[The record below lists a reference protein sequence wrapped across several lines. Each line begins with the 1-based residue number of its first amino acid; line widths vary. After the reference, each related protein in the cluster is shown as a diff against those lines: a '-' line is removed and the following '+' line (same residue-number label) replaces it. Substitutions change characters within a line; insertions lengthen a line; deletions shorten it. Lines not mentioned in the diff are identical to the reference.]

1 MPGATLTSGVYFLTR
16 DVFFVN
22 LTMNMP
28 SDNVGIATQG
38 FRIFCNGTLTTSLGH
53 GLIANPGSNANGTN
67 PGGNG
72 TTNVLGAGVAGSQAA
87 QAGSSV
93 INSLGG
99 NGGAGGGTAPGAGGV
114 ATPPAAGISTPR
126 SIEEA
131 LTGFNFM
138 AGLPTANPTGEIV
151 DTKFT
156 NNAATTALPAGTP
169 ASLLTG
175 GLPLQI
181 TVNAGDKLAV
191 WGKADMGPNGT
202 GAASSI
208 DLFIAIDNVTEGP
221 SQSFTSL
228 PAGDGPFGSSSM
240 FLTAALTA
248 GVHAVDLRA
257 LSNQASQ
264 SVSGAQLMV
273 QRIAPLS
280 ASAPILE
287 TIQGGAGG
295 GGGNSSI
302 VAPIGAGGGG
312 GGGVMVIAAHTITG
326 NGTIEADGGVGG
338 NDATAP
344 GGGGGGGG
352 VIYLV
357 FNTSTYTGSIHANGG
372 AGGTGSGGANGAAGS
387 PGTVVQIQA
396 PG

>member
-1 MPGATLTSGVYFLTR
+1 MPGATLAAGSYTLNR

-22 LTMNMP
+22 LTMAMP
-28 SDNVGIATQG
+28 SDSVGIDTNG
-38 FRIFCNGTLTTSLGH
+38 FRLFVNGTLTTALGS
-53 GLIANPGSNANGTN
+53 GVIANPGKNASGVT

-72 TTNVLGAGVAGSQAA
+72 ATNVLGAGVAGGTAA
-87 QAGSSV
+87 AAGSSV

-99 NGGAGGGTAPGAGGV
+99 TGGAGGGTLPGAGGT

-156 NNAATTALPAGTP
+156 NNAATTALVAST
-169 ASLLTG
+169 ATSLLTA
-175 GLPLQI
+175 PLSI
-181 TVNAGDKLAV
+181 PANAGDKFAV
-191 WGKADMGPNGT
+191 WGKADIGPNGG
-202 GAASSI
+202 GAPATI
-208 DLFIAIDNVTEGP
+208 DLFIVIDGTIEGA
-221 SQSFTSL
+221 SESITTL

-240 FLTAALTA
+240 FLSPALTA
-248 GVHAVDLRA
+248 GVHSIDL
-257 LSNQASQ
+257 QAETTSAAQ
-264 SVSGAQLMV
+264 SASGAQLMV

-295 GGGNSSI
+295 GGGNSSL
-302 VAPIGAGGGG
+302 VAPLGGGGGG
-312 GGGVMVIAAHTITG
+312 GGGVMVVAARTITG
-326 NGTIEADGGVGG
+326 SGTIEADGGTGG

-357 FNTSTYTGSIHANGG
+357 YNDKSGYTGSIHASGG

-387 PGTVVQIQA
+387 AGTVVQIQA